1 MSLVVFGVGHALLAV
16 LPIVLLIWLMVARGW
31 GAARAGPLALLLA
44 IVLALGP
51 FGGDL
56 ELVAFSQTKGAL
68 LSVWVLSIIWAALF
82 LFHLVDETGQ
92 IPVIGGWLA
101 RLAPDRPLQ
110 VLLLAWV
117 FTSFLQGIAGYGIPV
132 AVVAPLMVG
141 NGFTPLV
148 AVVATSIGHSWSV
161 TFGSLAA
168 SYLALAGV
176 TGLGGTGLAVDA
188 ALLLGVACILC
199 GAGAVWAFGGRRALG
214 SVVVPL
220 LLAGVAMSGVQL
232 ALAAAGVYSLAA
244 FAAGAV
250 GLVVIAVWGRARRR
264 RRAAAP
270 MMLEQ
275 SSPLVGAGAFLRAFS
290 AYAALIV
297 IVLTVSFVAPVDRF
311 LNGVRIELAFPETG
325 TSLGWVNLAT
335 DSYRT
340 LAPFGDTGPL
350 LLYAAMVGYVIYR
363 RLGMLP
369 EGSLRRAAKRTAS
382 SAVSSSIGIVTMV
395 GMALAMTDSGMTF
408 ALAQGMKSLAGPL
421 FPVAAPFIGVLGA
434 FMTGS
439 NTNSNIL
446 FGALQRDTAALLGM
460 SPSVILAAQTTGG
473 ALGSMLAPA
482 KIVVGC
488 STVGLGGEEG
498 PVLRQGVRY
507 GVIIT
512 AVIGLVTLLWVALS

>member
-1 MSLVVFGVGHALLAV
+1 MRRVAFALTA
-16 LPIVLLIWLMVARGW
+16 LILFV
-31 GAARAGPLALLLA
+31 
-44 IVLALGP
+44 
-51 FGGDL
+51 
-56 ELVAFSQTKGAL
+56 LVAEPALVHGQGFGA
-68 LSVWVLSIIWAALF
+68 
-82 LFHLVDETGQ
+82 
-92 IPVIGGWLA
+92 
-101 RLAPDRPLQ
+101 
-110 VLLLAWV
+110 
-117 FTSFLQGIAGYGIPV
+117 
-132 AVVAPLMVG
+132 
-141 NGFTPLV
+141 
-148 AVVATSIGHSWSV
+148 
-161 TFGSLAA
+161 
-168 SYLALAGV
+168 
-176 TGLGGTGLAVDA
+176 
-188 ALLLGVACILC
+188 
-199 GAGAVWAFGGRRALG
+199 
-214 SVVVPL
+214 
-220 LLAGVAMSGVQL
+220 
-232 ALAAAGVYSLAA
+232 AA

-350 LLYAAMVGYVIYR
+350 LLYAAVAGYVIYR

-512 AVIGLVTLLWVALS
+512 AVIGLVTLLWVGLS

>member
-1 MSLVVFGVGHALLAV
+1 
-16 LPIVLLIWLMVARGW
+16 
-31 GAARAGPLALLLA
+31 
-44 IVLALGP
+44 
-51 FGGDL
+51 
-56 ELVAFSQTKGAL
+56 
-68 LSVWVLSIIWAALF
+68 
-82 LFHLVDETGQ
+82 
-92 IPVIGGWLA
+92 
-101 RLAPDRPLQ
+101 
-110 VLLLAWV
+110 
-117 FTSFLQGIAGYGIPV
+117 
-132 AVVAPLMVG
+132 
-141 NGFTPLV
+141 
-148 AVVATSIGHSWSV
+148 
-161 TFGSLAA
+161 
-168 SYLALAGV
+168 
-176 TGLGGTGLAVDA
+176 
-188 ALLLGVACILC
+188 
-199 GAGAVWAFGGRRALG
+199 
-214 SVVVPL
+214 
-220 LLAGVAMSGVQL
+220 
-232 ALAAAGVYSLAA
+232 
-244 FAAGAV
+244 
-250 GLVVIAVWGRARRR
+250 
-264 RRAAAP
+264 

-311 LNGVRIELAFPETG
+311 LNGVRIELAFPETD
-325 TSLGWVNLAT
+325 TSLGWINLAT

-350 LLYAAMVGYVIYR
+350 LLYAAAAGYVIYR